1 MKFNAVEDTR
11 PNYYP
16 NFDWLRLAFAIQVVA
31 IHCGLANH
39 VLIAPVPA
47 FLAIS
52 GFVVL
57 GSIERRP
64 MVDFYI
70 SRALRVLPLLF
81 LSFAIVGF
89 IYGVPAMLYNIK
101 YWIYPDGDLPANPV
115 VWTLFLEE
123 VFYFLLSILFVIG
136 VYKKRWPAVLIFFA
150 VGTLTATRTYPI
162 IPAAWYVLGS
172 AFLLGNI
179 AYQFRDRIARI
190 DARLA
195 IALLFASA
203 SIVFFLPYVGMRDLP
218 YTWMHIISF
227 SCMLIFALA
236 GPKLPR
242 LRIDVSYSM
251 YLFHALIGHQIHKH
265 VEFGFVM
272 FALVLVATMP
282 VGLACWYLIERP
294 ALRLKSKLTRSKA
307 AFHTEPQA
315 ASS

>member
-1 MKFNAVEDTR
+1 MTETALSRDYF
-11 PNYYP
+11 P

-31 IHCGLANH
+31 IHCGLASH

-64 MVDFYI
+64 MADFYI

-81 LSFAIVGF
+81 LSFVVVGL

-101 YWIYPDGDLPANPV
+101 YWIYPNGDVPANPV

-123 VFYFLLSILFVIG
+123 VYYFLLSILFVVG
-136 VYKKRWPAVLIFFA
+136 VYKKKWPAVLIFLA

-172 AFLLGNI
+172 AFFLGNI

-190 DARLA
+190 DSRVA
-195 IALLFASA
+195 IAFLMAS
-203 SIVFFLPYVGMRDLP
+203 SGIVFFLPYVGMRDLP

-227 SCMLIFALA
+227 GCMLIFAIA

-242 LRIDVSYSM
+242 LKIDLSYSM
-251 YLFHALIGHQIHKH
+251 YLFHAIIEDPIHKH
-265 VEFGFVM
+265 VGFGFEL
-272 FALVLVATMP
+272 FALVLGATLP
-282 VGLACWYLIERP
+282 VCFACWYLVEKP
-294 ALRLKSKLTRSKA
+294 ALRLKSRLTRPKGA
-307 AFHTEPQA
+307 RIAEPQEA
-315 ASS
+315 ISG